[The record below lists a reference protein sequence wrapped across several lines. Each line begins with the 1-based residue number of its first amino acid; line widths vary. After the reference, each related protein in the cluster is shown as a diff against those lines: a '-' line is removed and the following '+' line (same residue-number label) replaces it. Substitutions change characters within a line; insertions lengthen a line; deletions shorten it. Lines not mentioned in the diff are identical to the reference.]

1 MSLSVDELCLRCVP
15 MPRRRNIFRLKPPSS
30 RKGIR
35 FDSMIRMVTTKLEY
49 VEVRLAKDQSVPS
62 P

>member
-1 MSLSVDELCLRCVP
+1 MSLRVEELCLRFVP

-30 RKGIR
+30 RRGIR
-35 FDSMIRMVTTKLEY
+35 CDSMIRMMTAKEY
-49 VEVRLAKDQSVPS
+49 VEVRRAKGQNAPS